1 MHSDHFRHLP
11 RDFRVR
17 VEAVTADPRPEAPSE
32 KELEAAREWTQTTP
46 LTLPEALEL
55 VQALGPSRA
64 SYFLEKLVLGPPE
77 APETWWGR
85 VKALPIFHWGRYFQK
100 NGHQ

>member
-1 MHSDHFRHLP
+1 MSRDPFRHLP

-17 VEAVTADPRPEAPSE
+17 VEAAAADPRPEAPSE
-32 KELEAAREWTQTTP
+32 KELEAAREWAQSTP
-46 LTLPEALEL
+46 LAFPEALEL

-64 SYFLEKLVLGPPE
+64 SYFLERLVLGPPE
-77 APETWWGR
+77 APETWWDR
-85 VKALPIFHWGRYFQK
+85 LKALPIFRWGSYFQK